1 MNRAASGQIQ
11 FTNQHE
17 PPKKRI
23 ETEENAS

>member
-17 PPKKRI
+17 PPTKRL
-23 ETEENAS
+23 ETEENSS

>member
-23 ETEENAS
+23 ETEENYS